1 MGKLSVSVCAVSFQ
15 KHYNQLFREVVLV
28 LAGTGR
34 AGRAVCG
41 ELDSTANMLP

>member
-1 MGKLSVSVCAVSFQ
+1 MGKLSVCVCCFKSTRISC
-15 KHYNQLFREVVLV
+15 LEVVLV